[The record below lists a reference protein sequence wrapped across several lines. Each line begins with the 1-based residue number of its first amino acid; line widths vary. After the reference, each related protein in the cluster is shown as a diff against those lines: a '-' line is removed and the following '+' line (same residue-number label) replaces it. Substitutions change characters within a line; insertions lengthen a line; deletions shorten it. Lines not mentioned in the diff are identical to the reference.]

1 MTQHE
6 FEKQLEHRLLEIR
19 NLYKQYCPEAFD
31 DHISTSGWL
40 SLTIFNGS
48 ISACNEAH
56 LVRRVDMY
64 KKLDYRN
71 GE

>member
-19 NLYKQYCPEAFD
+19 NLYKQYCPEAFVD
-31 DHISTSGWL
+31 GDEFSGWL
-40 SLTIFNGS
+40 TLTVFNGH
-48 ISACNEAH
+48 ISANNEAH
-56 LVRRVDMY
+56 QVRRVNMY